1 MQRFRFPADAPD
13 DAEITLRA
21 EVRSFLKSQ
30 RDSGG
35 FTPCADCWV
44 SGANPA
50 FSAKLGKQGWLGM
63 TWPTTY
69 GGHGRSALHRLVVTE
84 ELLAAGAP
92 VAAHWVA
99 DRQTGAQILRY
110 GTEAQKHEIL
120 PKMASGTSFAAI
132 GMSEPQAGSDLA
144 AVATRAEQD
153 AGGNWIMNDRKI
165 WSTGA
170 HISDYMIVLARTSP
184 ADGRNRQV
192 GLSQFLVP
200 LKTAGIEI
208 SGIRDLAG
216 SIHFNETLFD
226 NVRLTADSLL
236 GTEGNGWA
244 QCMGELATER
254 SGPERFLTTFVIL
267 ERALTTLHGNLDNQ
281 GMAIAGRLVAHL
293 TALRRMSRGIARLIH
308 NGESPDTEAAL
319 VKQMGNAIEKEILND
334 VRRLLATLP
343 PQLTNQG
350 QEHQSRGAAT
360 LAALIDDATLRLP
373 SHTLRGGT
381 TEILRGIIARQLGL
395 R

>member
-1 MQRFRFPADAPD
+1 MQSFRFPADAAD
-13 DAEITLRA
+13 DEEKELRT
-21 EVRSFLKSQ
+21 EVRRFLQLQ
-30 RDSGG
+30 RINGG

-44 SGANPA
+44 SGVNPA
-50 FSAKLGKQGWLGM
+50 FSAKLGQQGWLGM
-63 TWPTTY
+63 TWPKQY
-69 GGHGRSALHRLVVTE
+69 GGHGRSTLHRLVVTE

-99 DRQTGAQILRY
+99 DRQTGGQILRF
-110 GTEAQKHEIL
+110 GTEAQKHR
-120 PKMASGTSFAAI
+120 
-132 GMSEPQAGSDLA
+132 SDLA
-144 AVATRAEQD
+144 AVATRADKD
-153 AGGNWIMNDRKI
+153 ANGNWIMNGRKI

-170 HISDYMIVLARTSP
+170 HISDHMIVLARTSA

-200 LKTAGIEI
+200 LKTPGIEI
-208 SGIRDLAG
+208 TGIRDLTG

-226 NVRLTADSLL
+226 NVVLDQDALL

-244 QCMGELATER
+244 QCMSELATER

-267 ERALTTLHGNLDNQ
+267 EHALLALRGKLDDQ
-281 GMAIAGRLVAHL
+281 GTAMVGRLLAHL
-293 TALRRMSRGIARLIH
+293 TSLRRMSRGIARLIH
-308 NGESPDTEAAL
+308 RGENPDTEAAL
-319 VKQMGNAIEKEILND
+319 VKQMGNALEKEVLND
-334 VRRLLATLP
+334 VRRLMAALPKPQWPDILATL
-343 PQLTNQG
+343 L
-350 QEHQSRGAAT
+350 
-360 LAALIDDATLRLP
+360 DDATLRLP

>member
-13 DAEITLRA
+13 EEELAIRS
-21 EVRSFLKSQ
+21 EVRSFLQQQ
-30 RDSGG
+30 RNNGG

-50 FSAKLGKQGWLGM
+50 FSARLGEQGWLGM
-63 TWPTTY
+63 TWPKQY
-69 GGHGRSALHRLVVTE
+69 GGHGRPALHRLVVTE

-99 DRQTGAQILRY
+99 DRQTGAQILRF
-110 GTEAQKHEIL
+110 GTEAQKQEIL
-120 PKMASGTSFAAI
+120 PSMAAGTSFAAI

-144 AVATRAEQD
+144 AVVTRATQD
-153 AGGNWIMNDRKI
+153 ADGNWIMNGRKI

-170 HISDYMIVLARTSP
+170 HISDYMIVLARTSA

-200 LKTAGIEI
+200 LKTPGIEI
-208 SGIRDLAG
+208 TGIRDLAG

-226 NVRLTADSLL
+226 NVKLSADALL

-244 QCMGELATER
+244 QCIGELATER
-254 SGPERFLTTFVIL
+254 SGPERYLTTFVIL
-267 ERALTTLHGNLDNQ
+267 EQALLALR
-281 GMAIAGRLVAHL
+281 GRLDDHGVAAVGRLIAHL
-293 TALRRMSRGIARLIH
+293 TSLRRMSRGIAQLIQR
-308 NGESPDTEAAL
+308 GDSPDTEAAL
-319 VKQMGNAIEKEILND
+319 VKQMGNRVERDILNE

-343 PQLTNQG
+343 RSQWPGSL
-350 QEHQSRGAAT
+350 S
-360 LAALIDDATLRLP
+360 ALLDDATLRLP

>member
-1 MQRFRFPADAPD
+1 MAMQRFRFPADAPD
-13 DAEITLRA
+13 DEEMALRT
-21 EVRSFLKSQ
+21 EVRRFLQ
-30 RDSGG
+30 TERDSDG

-44 SGANPA
+44 SGVNPA
-50 FSAKLGKQGWLGM
+50 FSAKVGKQGWLGM
-63 TWPTTY
+63 TWPQQY
-69 GGHGRSALHRLVVTE
+69 GGQGRSALHRLVVTE

-99 DRQTGAQILRY
+99 DRQTGAQILRF
-110 GTEAQKHEIL
+110 GTEAQKKEIL
-120 PKMASGTSFAAI
+120 PGMAAGTSFAAI

-144 AVATRAEQD
+144 AVITRAEQT
-153 AGGNWIMNDRKI
+153 AGGDWIMNGRKI

-200 LKTAGIEI
+200 LKSPGIEI
-208 SGIRDLAG
+208 TGIRDIAG
-216 SIHFNETLFD
+216 SIHFNETLFE
-226 NVRLTADSLL
+226 NVRLDADALL
-236 GTEGNGWA
+236 GREGNGWA

-254 SGPERFLTTFVIL
+254 SGPERYLTTFVIL
-267 ERALTTLHGNLDNQ
+267 QQALTALRGKLDHG
-281 GMAIAGRLVAHL
+281 GVATVGRLIAHL
-293 TALRRMSRGIARLIH
+293 TALRRMSRGIARLIQQ
-308 NGESPDTEAAL
+308 GDSPDTEAAL
-319 VKQMGNAIEKEILND
+319 VKQMGNALEREILD
-334 VRRLLATLP
+334 EVRHLLTRLPRTMWP
-343 PQLTNQG
+343 
-350 QEHQSRGAAT
+350 HS

>member
-1 MQRFRFPADAPD
+1 MQRFRFPSDVPD
-13 DAEITLRA
+13 DEETALRHQ
-21 EVRSFLKSQ
+21 VRSFLQ
-30 RDSGG
+30 QQLQSGG
-35 FTPCADCWV
+35 YTPCADCWV
-44 SGANPA
+44 SGSDPA
-50 FSAKLGKQGWLGM
+50 FSARLGAQGWLGM
-63 TWPTTY
+63 TWPKQY
-69 GGHGRSALHRLVVTE
+69 GGQGLSALHRLVVTE

-99 DRQTGAQILRY
+99 DRQTGAQILRF
-110 GTEAQKHEIL
+110 GTEAQKKEIL
-120 PKMASGTSFAAI
+120 PAMAAGTSFAAI

-144 AVATRAEQD
+144 GVITRAEQD
-153 AGGNWIMNDRKI
+153 TNGDWIMNGRKI

-184 ADGRNRQV
+184 PDGRNRQV

-200 LKTAGIEI
+200 LKTPGIEI

-216 SIHFNETLFD
+216 SVHFNETLFE
-226 NVRLTADSLL
+226 NVRLSADALL

-267 ERALTTLHGNLDNQ
+267 EQALTVLRGKLDHQ
-281 GMAIAGRLVAHL
+281 GMGIVGRLLAHL
-293 TALRRMSRGIARLIH
+293 SALRRMSRGIAKLIQQ
-308 NGESPDTEAAL
+308 GDSPDTEAAL
-319 VKQMGNAIEKEILND
+319 VKQMGNALEREVLD
-334 VRRLLATLP
+334 EVRRLLATLP
-343 PQLTNQG
+343 RQAWP
-350 QEHQSRGAAT
+350 HS
-360 LAALIDDATLRLP
+360 LAALIDDATMRLP

>member
-1 MQRFRFPADAPD
+1 MQRYGQKFGQKFRFPADAD
-13 DAEITLRA
+13 DEEKALRA
-21 EVRSFLKSQ
+21 QVRSFLQIQ
-30 RDSGG
+30 RAEGG

-50 FSAKLGKQGWLGM
+50 FSAKLGQQGWLGM
-63 TWPTTY
+63 TWPRQY
-69 GGHGRSALHRLVVTE
+69 GGQGRTALHRLVVTE

-110 GTEAQKHEIL
+110 GTEAQKREIL
-120 PKMASGTSFAAI
+120 PSMAAGTSFAAI

-144 AVATRAEQD
+144 AVATRAEKD
-153 AGGNWIMNDRKI
+153 SNGNWIMNGRKI

-170 HISDYMIVLARTSP
+170 HISDYMIVLARTSA

-208 SGIRDLAG
+208 TGIRDLAG

-226 NVRLTADSLL
+226 HVKLGHDALL

-244 QCMGELATER
+244 QCMSELATER
-254 SGPERFLTTFVIL
+254 SGPERFMTTFIVL
-267 ERALTTLHGNLDNQ
+267 ERALETLKGKLDDQ
-281 GMAIAGRLVAHL
+281 SIAVVGRLIAHL
-293 TALRRMSRGIARLIH
+293 TSLRRMSRGIARLIQR
-308 NGESPDTEAAL
+308 GDSPDTEAAL
-319 VKQMGNAIEKEILND
+319 VKQMGNVIEKDILND
-334 VRRLLATLP
+334 VRRLLAMVP
-343 PQLTNQG
+343 RPQWPD
-350 QEHQSRGAAT
+350 S
-360 LAALIDDATLRLP
+360 LAILLDDATLRLP
-373 SHTLRGGT
+373 SNTLRGGT

>member
-1 MQRFRFPADAPD
+1 MVSQRFRFPSHAADD
-13 DAEITLRA
+13 EEKTLRA
-21 EVRSFLKSQ
+21 EVRSFLQTQ
-30 RDSGG
+30 RESGG
-35 FTPCADCWV
+35 YTPCADCWV
-44 SGANPA
+44 SGVNPA
-50 FSAKLGKQGWLGM
+50 FSAKLGAQGWLGM
-63 TWPTTY
+63 TWPERY

-110 GTEAQKHEIL
+110 GTEAQKQEIL
-120 PKMASGTSFAAI
+120 PSMAAGTSYAAI

-144 AVATRAEQD
+144 AVITRADQD
-153 AGGNWIMNDRKI
+153 ANGNWIMNGRKI

-170 HISDYMIVLARTSP
+170 HISDYMIVLARTSA
-184 ADGRNRQV
+184 ADGGKRQV

-200 LKTAGIEI
+200 LKTPGIEI
-208 SGIRDLAG
+208 TGIRDLAG

-226 NVRLTADSLL
+226 NVVLNHDALL

-254 SGPERFLTTFVIL
+254 SGPERFLTTFVLL
-267 ERALTTLHGNLDNQ
+267 EQALIVLKGKLDDHGV
-281 GMAIAGRLVAHL
+281 AIAGRLIAHL
-293 TALRRMSRGIARLIH
+293 TSLRRMSRGIARLIEQ
-308 NGESPDTEAAL
+308 GDSPDTEAAL
-319 VKQMGNAIEKEILND
+319 VKQMGNIVEKEILND
-334 VRRLLATLP
+334 VRRLLCSVPRPLWPA
-343 PQLTNQG
+343 
-350 QEHQSRGAAT
+350 S
-360 LAALIDDATLRLP
+360 LAALLDDATLRLP

-381 TEILRGIIARQLGL
+381 TEILRGIVARQLGL